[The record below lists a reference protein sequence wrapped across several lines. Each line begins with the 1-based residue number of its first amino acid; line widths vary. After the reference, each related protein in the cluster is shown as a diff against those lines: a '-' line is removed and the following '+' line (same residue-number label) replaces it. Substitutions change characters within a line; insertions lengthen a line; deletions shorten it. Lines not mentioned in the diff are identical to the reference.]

1 MAPSSQAKKG
11 QNMMKKKKNILCER
25 ASERASYGQD
35 RNQAERTSSRCRF
48 WKVYEKKNG
57 TWLIIIDCYD
67 RSGGGGGERG
77 CVQIRKCCEKD
88 QMLHHVPDIYHF

>member
-11 QNMMKKKKNILCER
+11 QNMMKKKRTSCANER
-25 ASERASYGQD
+25 VSERRTGQEPGRAD
-35 RNQAERTSSRCRF
+35 VKRCRF

-67 RSGGGGGERG
+67 RSGGVGGERG
-77 CVQIRKCCEKD
+77 CVQIRKCCEKE
-88 QMLHHVPDIYHF
+88 QMLHHVPDIHHF